1 MYLASSNDRSTC
13 LCEHRV
19 FQHRREGLGGQQHA
33 SNNSIELMEKIATV
47 KDKSNLLFFGK
58 KNGGKSPIARTRYD
72 YLNNSVRQ
80 PFVPAIN
87 KGAGERTIGI
97 QSSTSSTLAPPTETV
112 QINGVVVLASSWRVQ
127 QNAVFQLPPA
137 MDLDLFHIDG
147 VQTVKIMGKGIFLI

>member
-1 MYLASSNDRSTC
+1 
-13 LCEHRV
+13 
-19 FQHRREGLGGQQHA
+19 
-33 SNNSIELMEKIATV
+33 MEKIATV

-58 KNGGKSPIARTRYD
+58 KNGGKSPIARTNHQTNRYD
-72 YLNNSVRQ
+72 YLNNSCRQ

-97 QSSTSSTLAPPTETV
+97 QSSTSSNVAHPTETV

-127 QNAVFQLPPA
+127 QNAVYQLPPA